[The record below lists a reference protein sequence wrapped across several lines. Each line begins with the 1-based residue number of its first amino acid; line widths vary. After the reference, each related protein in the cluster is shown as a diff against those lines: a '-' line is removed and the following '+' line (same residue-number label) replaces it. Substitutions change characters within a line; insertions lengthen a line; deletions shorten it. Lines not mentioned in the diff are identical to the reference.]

1 MPCLT
6 ISVMS
11 ENVEFIKKF
20 PTHILEVIVTSKRML
35 SCVPARN
42 LETLLSQ
49 QVGLS
54 RVSLYSLLTS
64 FSKLPRDKLSLKMM
78 RLIIMEQVS
87 LENLKARIKF
97 FPSGPRHRGEDDL
110 W

>member
-1 MPCLT
+1 
-6 ISVMS
+6 MS
-11 ENVEFIKKF
+11 ENVDFIRKF

-54 RVSLYSLLTS
+54 RVSLFSHLTS

-87 LENLKARIKF
+87 AEFKFIKKVHKKYPLQAPDIAERMIF
-97 FPSGPRHRGEDDL
+97 GE
-110 W
+110 